1 MELLEIRL
9 IGVKT
14 TGFDHNLGPVSI
26 KPGQISKTVELEN
39 RDDKG
44 IVSLRIDTRVSF
56 VFQSSDKSLKTR
68 RKTARISVAYRAQFL
83 NENLDTP
90 EHLLKGT
97 AIFMV
102 WPYIR
107 AMVSHIFAEAHIM
120 APPLPVLNMQP
131 VSASADADNT

>member
-9 IGVKT
+9 IEVKT
-14 TGFDHNLGPVSI
+14 TGLNHDLGPVSI
-26 KPGQISKTVELEN
+26 EPGRIEKTVELEN
-39 RDDKG
+39 TDDTG
-44 IVSLRIDTRVSF
+44 VVSLRIDTKVFF
-56 VFQSSDKSLKTR
+56 VFHSMDKGLKPR
-68 RKTARISVAYRAQFL
+68 RKTAKVSVSYRAEFL
-83 NENLDTP
+83 DKKSTSEP
-90 EHLLKGT
+90 LLKGT